1 MVIRNAFKVAV
12 IICPSKET
20 FLTKVS
26 GSLTEDQV
34 NAMWVTC
41 EENMKKISDMLWT
54 FYKSEEM
61 NELPLTV
68 FKQTQQSSFSV
79 KWPILDTASSTVTFF
94 WLRIDISHPAFLN
107 SSTKSR
113 HLQNTLEWIYLLL
126 VFDTVWNNVMQR
138 SVSIVCELVGIC
150 M

>member
-79 KWPILDTASSTVTFF
+79 K
-94 WLRIDISHPAFLN
+94 
-107 SSTKSR
+107 
-113 HLQNTLEWIYLLL
+113 
-126 VFDTVWNNVMQR
+126 
-138 SVSIVCELVGIC
+138 
-150 M
+150 